1 MTSDEISIVKKS
13 WQKFVPLSQSAGE
26 LFYDRLSEIK
36 PDLNMSHNQE
46 HIEQVRSLMTSL
58 NLIIDKL
65 DDPYSILPIYQSVGN
80 NKIGYGVL
88 ENDYESAKN
97 ALEWLLQEGLGLDFT
112 DEVRRAWK
120 QAFALMSSMINLDT
134 AVIH

>member
-1 MTSDEISIVKKS
+1 MTSDEISIVKQS

-36 PDLNMSHNQE
+36 PDLLINYNQE

-58 NLIIDKL
+58 NIIIDKL
-65 DDPYSILPIYQSVGN
+65 DDPYSILSIYQSMGN

-88 ENDYESAKN
+88 ENDYESSIT
-97 ALEWLLQEGLGLDFT
+97 ALEWILEQGLGMDFT
-112 DEVRRAWK
+112 PEVRKAWSH
-120 QAFALMSSMINLDT
+120 AFSLMSSMLNSGNV
-134 AVIH
+134 VIH